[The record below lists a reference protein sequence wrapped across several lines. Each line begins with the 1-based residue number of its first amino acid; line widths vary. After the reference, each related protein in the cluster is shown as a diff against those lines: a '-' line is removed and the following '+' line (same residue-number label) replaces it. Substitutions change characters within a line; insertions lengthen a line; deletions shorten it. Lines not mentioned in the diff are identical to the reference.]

1 MHVLTS
7 ISSPTL
13 HFSKQ
18 PHLGKQI
25 LMFIE
30 ALGLCI
36 VIIIIFTAEGDKNV
50 NYVLQY
56 DIYTHTDV
64 LGTLT
69 VKVHAHFMC

>member
-1 MHVLTS
+1 
-7 ISSPTL
+7 
-13 HFSKQ
+13 
-18 PHLGKQI
+18 
-25 LMFIE
+25 MFIE